1 MNEHRLV
8 ARVVKARAQARS
20 GRGVLQDERRAQG

>member
-8 ARVVKARAQARS
+8 AQVMKAGAETGS
-20 GRGVLQDERRAQG
+20 GRGVLQYERRAQG